1 MAYVEEEQGPVGG
14 DTVKKHGLCKHL
26 FKPTLSMVGSS
37 KMMVF
42 NALAS
47 PRKRAGAKTG
57 TRQGDNSK
65 QTENKGPSNPKS
77 GYQKP

>member
-1 MAYVEEEQGPVGG
+1 MVSVEEEKGPGGG
-14 DTVKKHGLCKHL
+14 DAVKKQGLRKRL
-26 FKPTLSMVGSS
+26 FKPMLSTAGST
-37 KMMVF
+37 KMRVF

-47 PRKRAGAKTG
+47 PCKRAGAKTG

-65 QTENKGPSNPKS
+65 QTESKGPSNPKI